1 MKTITLDCQVGIY
14 ERCHYVLRLYPS
26 KIVITTPYVKWE
38 SNSTGGYAER
48 KDRIMNPLLVAKI
61 RVFMKNGQEH
71 RAWAAIGEY
80 LNDPYLRNAIEA

>member
-1 MKTITLDCQVGIY
+1 MKTITLDCHVGIY

-26 KIVITTPYVKWE
+26 KIVVTTPYIKWDTH
-38 SNSTGGYAER
+38 STGGLAER
-48 KDRIMNPLLVAKI
+48 KDRILNAFLVAEI
-61 RVFMKNGQEH
+61 RAWIKAGEEN